1 MVPCIKI
8 YAISSFC
15 VEQKPED
22 ESTKMQRIRK
32 ILYSAAMNFKGKKFS
47 SLFEL
52 PLLAIVCTVVNFP
65 KLVNL
70 LPKISFILSSL
81 VLLCGGCR
89 LARGPEW
96 LDVSTIAM
104 WVQYKEHTLQNRVSG
119 FCPSFEAYP
128 HYVPFF
134 SPWRKLL
141 IKFTFAPRKIPFRI
155 SLFRRKKFT
164 S

>member
-81 VLLCGGCR
+81 RFIHVNVLCCFVEGAGWLGG
-89 LARGPEW
+89 L
-96 LDVSTIAM
+96 
-104 WVQYKEHTLQNRVSG
+104 SG
-119 FCPSFEAYP
+119 SMCQQ
-128 HYVPFF
+128 
-134 SPWRKLL
+134 
-141 IKFTFAPRKIPFRI
+141 
-155 SLFRRKKFT
+155 
-164 S
+164 